1 MRRGLIT
8 VAVLGAVVFG
18 LAVFL
23 PWAGVTGGSV
33 QVAGWGSGGTPRL
46 RGMLVITCA
55 AVALA
60 CLASPPL
67 AGEGRTARLSLVA
80 AAVAASVALVATLS
94 VLTGLAAFVGT
105 SRTAGAAFGLVVAA
119 AGEVVTVAT
128 AAVLVAVRPTAP
140 PEERPAS

>member
-67 AGEGRTARLSLVA
+67 AGEGRTARLSVVA

-105 SRTAGAAFGLVVAA
+105 PRSAVAAFGLLAAVVA
-119 AGEVVTVAT
+119 EVVTVL
-128 AAVLVAVRPTAP
+128 AAVAVVAVWPSATPEDRPP
-140 PEERPAS
+140 S